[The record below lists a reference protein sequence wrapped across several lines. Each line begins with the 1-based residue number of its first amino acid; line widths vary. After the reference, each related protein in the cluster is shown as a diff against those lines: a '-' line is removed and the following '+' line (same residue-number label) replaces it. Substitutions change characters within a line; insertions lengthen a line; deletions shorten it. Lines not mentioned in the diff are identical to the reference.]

1 MILLATTRVTEM
13 ISIIRKGR
21 FRRRRKGK
29 GRTDD
34 IDKES
39 YQLPEKENHAIARDA
54 MVSLA
59 LTFAYEVR

>member
-1 MILLATTRVTEM
+1 M